1 MLNHGVTRQ
10 FGGVY
15 MLNHGVVR
23 EFGGG
28 CIC

>member
-1 MLNHGVTRQ
+1 MLNHGVARQ

-15 MLNHGVVR
+15 MLNHGVAR
-23 EFGGG
+23 QFGGV